1 MKTYDCFLLGEWASV
16 SCKSFGKN
24 LIPLI
29 QLLEDKNE
37 MYVTMMLK
45 VSLFFILYL
54 FLYQNLFSKS
64 NILFFETN
72 FFWVVL
78 SASVKIQEF
87 LPH

>member
-1 MKTYDCFLLGEWASV
+1 MLKNDSFLLDEWASV

-45 VSLFFILYL
+45 VSLLV
-54 FLYQNLFSKS
+54 S
-64 NILFFETN
+64 
-72 FFWVVL
+72 
-78 SASVKIQEF
+78 
-87 LPH
+87 